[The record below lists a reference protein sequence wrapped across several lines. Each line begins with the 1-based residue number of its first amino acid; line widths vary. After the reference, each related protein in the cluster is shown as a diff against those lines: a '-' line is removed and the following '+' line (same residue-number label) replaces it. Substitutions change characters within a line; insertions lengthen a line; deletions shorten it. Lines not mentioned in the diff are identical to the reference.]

1 LKFLAETQTTDLGY
15 RLLRGEWGKGY
26 ATEAAKECIQY
37 GFTQLHIEEIF
48 GKAHI
53 DNVASIRVL
62 EKAGMNYLGIA
73 IEDDTEIKIYQVKN
87 PNP

>member
-1 LKFLAETQTTDLGY
+1 
-15 RLLRGEWGKGY
+15 
-26 ATEAAKECIQY
+26 
-37 GFTQLHIEEIF
+37 LHIEEIF